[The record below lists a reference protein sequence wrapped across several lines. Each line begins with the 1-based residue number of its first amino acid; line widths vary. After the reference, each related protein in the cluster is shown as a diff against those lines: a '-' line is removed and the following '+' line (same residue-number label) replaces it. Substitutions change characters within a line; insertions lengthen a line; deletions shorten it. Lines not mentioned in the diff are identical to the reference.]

1 MKSWII
7 AVALVVVIAVAAGGY
22 ILLSSKPTGT
32 LVLGVTDSPIASSAT
47 HVYLTITNVEFQGN
61 GNTTVSYKVNSTQFD
76 LLRLVNVTKM
86 IGSNK
91 VLVGNYTMVR
101 FTVTSAMA
109 TISGSNVT
117 LTVPSGEVKV
127 PLHFQV
133 YSGKT
138 TTLVLDITADMTNIS
153 ASHNFRPVVTVKS
166 VAGPS

>member
-1 MKSWII
+1 M
-7 AVALVVVIAVAAGGY
+7 AVVIVVAAGGY
-22 ILLSSKPTGT
+22 ILLSSRPSGT
-32 LVLGVTDSPIASSAT
+32 LVLGVTDSPIVSGVT

-61 GNTTVSYKVNSTQFD
+61 GNATVPYKVNSTQFD

-91 VLVGNYTMVR
+91 VPAGNYTMVR

-109 TISGSNVT
+109 TISGANVT

-138 TTLVLDITADMTNIS
+138 TSLVLDISADMTNIS
-153 ASHNFRPVVTVKS
+153 ASHNFRPVVKVKS